1 MLKVIYVGFGGFIGS
16 ILRYSI
22 YILANNIFGYSYPI
36 ATLIVNVMGCFL
48 IGLVY
53 QALNIYLVTSENFQL
68 FITIGLLGGFTTFSA
83 FSIDA
88 FLLYQNS
95 GKIMA
100 ISYVVLSIVSSL
112 LAMLTGVWLIKSFA

>member
-22 YILANNIFGYSYPI
+22 YILANNFFGYSYPI

-53 QALNIYLVTSENFQL
+53 QAINIYFVTSENFQL

-88 FLLYQNS
+88 FLLYQNN

-100 ISYVVLSIVSSL
+100 ISYIVLSIVSSL
-112 LAMLTGVWLIKSFA
+112 LAMHTGVWLIKSFA